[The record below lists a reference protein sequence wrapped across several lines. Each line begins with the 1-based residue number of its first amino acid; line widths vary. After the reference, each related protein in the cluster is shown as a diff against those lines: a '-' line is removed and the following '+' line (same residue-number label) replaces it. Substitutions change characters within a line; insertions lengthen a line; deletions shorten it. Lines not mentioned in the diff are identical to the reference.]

1 MAPAIRGG
9 QVNSTVMKFLN
20 VSIASLIVGAGLGF
34 VAAWCMTARLDRQY
48 QMTITEGASALG
60 AAVGMLLGWVAYYGI
75 FKQKVRYET
84 FCAVVALTTVTT
96 AVTAYVL
103 HILTDTGGWLSVF
116 VAIAVFL
123 AASFTLRHS

>member
-1 MAPAIRGG
+1 M
-9 QVNSTVMKFLN
+9 NSTVMKFLN

>member
-1 MAPAIRGG
+1 
-9 QVNSTVMKFLN
+9 MKFLN